1 MFVSFF
7 KIAVNRLFRLRQR
20 RVVAVMN
27 NSSRHAAIHTI
38 CRHLTISFLVAAAFI
53 RNIISLDSFPI
64 RSDRH
69 CPFAAH
75 SRSSISSARFQ
86 PKPFSMKRLPRRA
99 GIHVKSLLRGPM
111 SALSIRV
118 RFHGEA
124 QKTQAVYTEGAKATG
139 GATCCSKLV
148 HLQGGPTRGS
158 RHLGA
163 SGFTGGVMKMTR
175 RHECGT

>member
-7 KIAVNRLFRLRQR
+7 EIAVNRLFRLRQR

-27 NSSRHAAIHTI
+27 NSSRHATIHTI
-38 CRHLTISFLVAAAFI
+38 CRHLTISLLVAAAFL
-53 RNIISLDSFPI
+53 RNTISLDSFPI

-86 PKPFSMKRLPRRA
+86 PKPFSIKRLPTKA

-124 QKTQAVYTEGAKATG
+124 QKTQAVGRFDGQKRQY
-139 GATCCSKLV
+139 
-148 HLQGGPTRGS
+148 S
-158 RHLGA
+158 RRFLPFDNPERA
-163 SGFTGGVMKMTR
+163 ARSGYRSWGLSP
-175 RHECGT
+175 